1 MPSSRYE
8 LLALVNVSH
17 SKRVVC
23 VPGCEA
29 KFTAKSS
36 LYVHV
41 KKHKSPANKDTFVC
55 PIENCNHKYLRKAS
69 LRHHMVKN
77 HQTQTID
84 GMNMNLFFSLI
95 MKLIV
100 T

>member
-1 MPSSRYE
+1 MF
-8 LLALVNVSH
+8 
-17 SKRVVC
+17 
-23 VPGCEA
+23 PGCEA

-69 LRHHMVKN
+69 LRHHMAKN
-77 HQTQTID
+77 HQAQPID
-84 GMNMNLFFSLI
+84 GKNKRFSPTTTSLI
-95 MKLIV
+95 VFINFRILHNKSV
-100 T
+100 TGK